1 MNTRVGCRFLLQELY
16 NSMDFSRPEYWSGL
30 PFSPPGIE
38 LGSPGLQ
45 ADFLLSEPPGKPISV
60 LVHAFIKKYCRLGGL
75 NNRNFFLIVQ
85 EAGESKIKILSSLVP
100 G

>member
-1 MNTRVGCRFLLQELY
+1 MDCSPPGFSVHGILQA
-16 NSMDFSRPEYWSGL
+16 EYWSGL

-45 ADFLLSEPPGKPISV
+45 ADSLMSEPPGKPINV